1 MRGGPGVIVTGV
13 LMTVDSHCSVSISSL
28 SEGECLPRDPST
40 VPRATDDTTKY
51 GSSQGSTDNT
61 AGIIGGTFAT
71 VIVIVVAI
79 VVAIIGIAA
88 LILKNRGAGERLVR
102 FNPPPPSLSLSLTH
116 THTHTHTQFLFLFRH
131 EKTLVGASVIPTS
144 SNSAYEM
151 VRKKTGRHSKPQP
164 VQKVGPY
171 EVPLPSLLPP
181 PPDQPLPPL
190 PPSSESEETEQVYE
204 TIPC

>member
-13 LMTVDSHCSVSISSL
+13 LMTVDTQCSVAISSL
-28 SEGECLPRDPST
+28 SEGECLPHDPST
-40 VPRATDDTTKY
+40 EPRATDDTTKY

-79 VVAIIGIAA
+79 VVTIIAIAA
-88 LILKNRGAGERLVR
+88 LKLKNRR
-102 FNPPPPSLSLSLTH
+102 PPPSLSLSLSH
-116 THTHTHTQFLFLFRH
+116 THTHTHTQFISLFRH
-131 EKTLVGASVIPTS
+131 EKTLVGASAIPTS

-151 VRKKTGRHSKPQP
+151 VHKKTGRHNRPQP
-164 VQKVGPY
+164 VQKEGAY
-171 EVPLPSLLPP
+171 EVPLPSLPPP

-204 TIPC
+204 TIPQ